1 MPSGTTKATVGRE
14 PAKRSGSVLS
24 ALQNRDF
31 RTLWAGSFASNI
43 GTWMQNV
50 AIGPYALALSKSP
63 AHPRG
68 SATFVAFVGLAQ
80 LGPVLV
86 FAMVGGVLANR
97 VSRKRLIICAQSVQ
111 MTFAFILAW
120 LAVAHPTRAALVF
133 CVLGTGIANALS
145 APAYQAVLPE
155 LVERSELPGV
165 ISLNS
170 TSLNGSRVIGPLLLL
185 VLRPFGVR
193 TDTAHG
199 LAAIFVINALTFL
212 FSITAVYVIRMR
224 PNPARPEGGPGA
236 ARLFDGIA
244 AARRNPVAGRILLL
258 LCGFSLVSLVYISQ
272 FPTIVERNLSL
283 SSRSGT
289 YSLLFGAWGLGAMF
303 GSLAQATAF
312 AALDKRRTIRWS
324 FLAFAVALAAFALVR
339 SVGPAFPVV
348 FVLGFF
354 YFGTTTAM
362 MTVLQQHIADRER
375 APVMSLWMMAFGGT
389 VPLGGLWGGWAMDH
403 WSVSGVMLI
412 GAAAA
417 VLLAATSDLY
427 RRSERMRAVGPA
439 ATDPVFR

>member
-1 MPSGTTKATVGRE
+1 MPSQTANVRAASD
-14 PAKRSGSVLS
+14 PSARSGTVVS
-24 ALQNRDF
+24 ALRNRDF

-50 AIGPYALALSKSP
+50 AIGPYALALSKSSN
-63 AHPRG
+63 HPKG

-86 FAMVGGVLANR
+86 LAMVGGVLANR
-97 VSRKRLIICAQSVQ
+97 LSRKRLIISAQSLQ
-111 MTFAFILAW
+111 MLFAFVLAW
-120 LAVAHPTRAALVF
+120 LAVSHPTKSGLVF
-133 CVLGTGIANALS
+133 CVLGNGICNALS

-155 LVERSELPGV
+155 LVDRSELPGV

-170 TSLNGSRVIGPLLLL
+170 TSLNGSRVIGPMLLLL
-185 VLRPFGVR
+185 LRPFGVR

-199 LAAIFVINALTFL
+199 LAAIFVINGVTFL
-212 FSITAVYVIRMR
+212 FSMVAVYVIRMR
-224 PNPARPEGGPGA
+224 PNPARTGS
-236 ARLFDGIA
+236 ARLFDGIKS
-244 AARRNPVAGRILLL
+244 ARRNAVVGRILVL
-258 LCGFSLVSLVYISQ
+258 LCGFSLVSLPYISQ
-272 FPTIVERNLSL
+272 FPTIVERNLSI

-289 YSLLFGAWGLGAMF
+289 YSVLFGTWGFGAMC
-303 GSLAQATAF
+303 GSLAQATLF
-312 AALDKRRTIRWS
+312 VRLDKRRTIRWS
-324 FLAFAVALAAFALVR
+324 FLAFAAALMLFALMR

-362 MTVLQQHIADRER
+362 MTVLQQHISDGER

-403 WSVSGVMLI
+403 WSVSGVLLV
-412 GAAAA
+412 GAVAA
-417 VLLAATSDLY
+417 VLLSAMSDL
-427 RRSERMRAVGPA
+427 RLRSERMRMLQAPS
-439 ATDPVFR
+439 